1 MDLNLVLLANTLP
14 TKLSTS
20 TSWIES
26 RETPDYSDYFAG
38 RADWDFLAS
47 GRSDTDSVFCL
58 TIFLLKKDAFL
69 TNRCAKSTVC
79 IVGWTDLNGCSIFLF
94 GDRFFTPNPGPKDSL
109 GVVSLIC
116 VFDASPSNSMT
127 DLSCSLSNS

>member
-1 MDLNLVLLANTLP
+1 MDLNLVLLPNTLP

-20 TSWIES
+20 TSWIEV

-47 GRSDTDSVFCL
+47 CRSGTSTVFCL

-69 TNRCAKSTVC
+69 TNRCAYSAVC
-79 IVGWTDLNGCSIFLF
+79 IVVWTDLSGCSICLF
-94 GDRFFTPNPGPKDSL
+94 GDRLFTFDPGPKDSL
-109 GVVSLIC
+109 GVIS
-116 VFDASPSNSMT
+116 VFCAPSNSMT
-127 DLSCSLSNS
+127 DLSCSLSIS